1 MHITPS
7 PQPKHTLTLSSQ
19 HPHHVPTSHPHLT
32 APPLIITA
40 EVEKQNLP
48 VAYFERQAGASQAA
62 VLLKVDVKG
71 LEKAMCTHS
80 TLTRG
85 EVIVSPVN
93 ASSAR
98 DVRDAFVKGGQGR
111 AVHTQT
117 HIHTYIHTHTI
128 HTMLRGWEIS

>member
-1 MHITPS
+1 M
-7 PQPKHTLTLSSQ
+7 
-19 HPHHVPTSHPHLT
+19 
-32 APPLIITA
+32 
-40 EVEKQNLP
+40 EKQNLP

-62 VLLKVDVKG
+62 ALLKVDVKG

-117 HIHTYIHTHTI
+117 HIHTHIHPHTI
-128 HTMLRGWEIS
+128 HAMLRGWEIS